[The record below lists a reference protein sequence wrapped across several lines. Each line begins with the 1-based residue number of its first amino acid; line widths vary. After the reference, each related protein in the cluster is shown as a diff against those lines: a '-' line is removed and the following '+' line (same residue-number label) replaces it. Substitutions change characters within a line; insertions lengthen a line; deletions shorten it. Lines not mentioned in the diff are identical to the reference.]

1 MSKVLILP
9 GDGIGQEIVAQ
20 ALKVIDYL
28 NKNHQLNMTLVHGL
42 VGGAAYDETASP
54 LPQATLDAAHECD
67 SILLGAV
74 GGYQWEKLERDLRPE
89 RGLLGL
95 RSEMDLFS
103 NLRPAILYPQLA
115 SASTLK
121 EAVVS
126 GLDLMIVRELV
137 AGIYFGQPRG
147 VEERDGEKYGFNT
160 ATYSESEIRRIG
172 HSAFKIAQL
181 RNKRVCSVDKANVL
195 EVCELWRET
204 MIEVAKDYPD
214 VELSHMYVDNAAMQ
228 LVKAPKHNPLP
239 LQS

>member
-28 NKNHQLNMTLVHGL
+28 NENHELNMALVHGL
-42 VGGAAYDETASP
+42 VGGSAYDETASP

-95 RSEMDLFS
+95 RVELDLFS

-121 EAVVS
+121 EEVVS

-147 VEERDGEKYGFNT
+147 VEVRDGEKYGFNT
-160 ATYSESEIRRIG
+160 ATYFKSEIERIG

-204 MIEVAKDYPD
+204 MIEVSCPAI
-214 VELSHMYVDNAAMQ
+214 SGA
-228 LVKAPKHNPLP
+228 LP
-239 LQS
+239 

>member
-89 RGLLGL
+89 RGLLGCVARWTCSLICAL
-95 RSEMDLFS
+95 RFYTH
-103 NLRPAILYPQLA
+103 NLPVPQL
-115 SASTLK
+115 LK
-121 EAVVS
+121 KPWF
-126 GLDLMIVRELV
+126 LDWI
-137 AGIYFGQPRG
+137 
-147 VEERDGEKYGFNT
+147 
-160 ATYSESEIRRIG
+160 
-172 HSAFKIAQL
+172 
-181 RNKRVCSVDKANVL
+181 
-195 EVCELWRET
+195 
-204 MIEVAKDYPD
+204 
-214 VELSHMYVDNAAMQ
+214 
-228 LVKAPKHNPLP
+228 
-239 LQS
+239 

>member
-20 ALKVIDYL
+20 ALKVIDHL
-28 NKNHQLNMTLVHGL
+28 NENANLGMELVHGL
-42 VGGAAYDETASP
+42 VGGTAYDETGSP
-54 LPQATLDAAHECD
+54 LPQETLDAAQACD

-74 GGYQWEKLERDLRPE
+74 GGYQWESLERDLRPE

-95 RSEMDLFS
+95 RAEMDLFS

-121 EAVVS
+121 EDIVS

-147 VEERDGEKYGFNT
+147 IEIRDGE
-160 ATYSESEIRRIG
+160 R
-172 HSAFKIAQL
+172 
-181 RNKRVCSVDKANVL
+181 
-195 EVCELWRET
+195 
-204 MIEVAKDYPD
+204 
-214 VELSHMYVDNAAMQ
+214 
-228 LVKAPKHNPLP
+228 
-239 LQS
+239 